1 MERLKGLAAFAVWFL
16 GLSYIVMWALTGPL
30 SRIAAFEVHPE
41 MLPSALHLAG
51 MLAAIIVF
59 IRLLLTAVRSARRPA
74 VEAPK
79 PRRRFRRPEPTVKR
93 IKARDHFGL
102 RGIEQ

>member
-1 MERLKGLAAFAVWFL
+1 
-16 GLSYIVMWALTGPL
+16 
-30 SRIAAFEVHPE
+30 
-41 MLPSALHLAG
+41 
-51 MLAAIIVF
+51 VF